1 MPRTSIPLP
10 TDLEQLSILDADGHL
25 DAALEPDISTET
37 LKQLHHTLLLARR
50 FDERLIKLQ
59 RQGRIGTFPPC
70 SGHEAAH
77 LGAVAHLRPTDWL
90 VPSFRELAALLW
102 RGTDLEQMLIFNN
115 GFNEGGALPA
125 DARTLPLAVPVGSQM
140 LHAVGLA
147 WGARYRGTDEVVMT
161 FFGDGA
167 TSEGDFHEAMN
178 FAAVYQVPLV
188 FVCQNNH
195 WAISI
200 PVHKQT
206 RTPTLAQKALAYGMP
221 GIQVDGNDLL
231 SVYAAAGEAVARA
244 RNGGGPTL
252 IECVTYRLIM
262 HTTAD
267 DPTKY
272 RSEEEVREWR
282 ARDPLPRFQNYL
294 KGKGL
299 LDDTELAAAEA
310 EIEERIR
317 TAVQR
322 AEAWMA
328 KPHDPLDLFEHLH
341 AEPPAELRRQRQEL
355 AEELAADGKE
365 AADG

>member
-1 MPRTSIPLP
+1 MPRKSITPD
-10 TDLEQLSILDADGHL
+10 TDLEQMSILDADGAL
-25 DAALEPDISTET
+25 DADLEPDIAAET
-37 LKQLHHTLLLARR
+37 LLELHHTMLLARR
-50 FDERLIKLQ
+50 FDERLLNLQ

-70 SGHEAAH
+70 KGHEAAH
-77 LGAVAHLRPTDWL
+77 LGAAAHLRPTDWM

-102 RGTDLEQMLIFNN
+102 RGASLEQMLVFNN
-115 GFNEGGALPA
+115 GFNEGGALRP
-125 DARTLPLAVPVGSQM
+125 DTRTLPMAVPVGSQM

-147 WGARYRGTDEVVMT
+147 WAAQYRRTDEVVMT

-178 FAAVYQVPLV
+178 FAAVYQGPLV

-200 PVHKQT
+200 PLHKQT

-231 SVYAAAGEAVARA
+231 SVYVAAGEAMARA
-244 RNGGGPTL
+244 RGGGGPTL

-272 RSEEEVREWR
+272 RSEEEVKAWL

-294 KGKGL
+294 KNKGV
-299 LDDTELAAAEA
+299 LADADLSVIETDIENRIQAAV
-310 EIEERIR
+310 
-317 TAVQR
+317 TR
-322 AEAWMA
+322 AEARMA
-328 KPHDPLDLFEHLH
+328 QPHDPLLMFEHLH
-341 AEPPAELRRQRQEL
+341 AELPAELERQRREL
-355 AEELAADGKE
+355 ADELDVAAKGAADG
-365 AADG
+365 